1 MKNFYILGTT
11 DNKYNVMDFNF
22 DDVRED
28 SGSFE
33 AELIGDGYLFDYE
46 DEGGFHY
53 VDKGYKD
60 SHTYAWIVKLHVPV
74 INPPK

>member
-22 DDVRED
+22 DNVRED

-53 VDKGYKD
+53 VDKSYKD
-60 SHTYAWIVKLHVPV
+60 SHTYAWIVKLRVPV
-74 INPPK
+74 SSPPK